1 MSKLANLKEL
11 YLDELEDIYDAE
23 KRIVKAMPKVAEA
36 ASDQELR
43 SALMHHL
50 EQTKGHVSRLEL
62 VFQGLGQSAKTKTCD
77 GMKGILNEAEDT
89 IDDIDDPAVR
99 DAGII
104 AAAQRV
110 EHYEIAAYGTVRKWA
125 EQLNDTQGARM
136 LEETLQEEEEAD
148 KKLAGIAVNGA
159 NPRAEG
165 MSQASL

>member
-1 MSKLANLKEL
+1 
-11 YLDELEDIYDAE
+11 LEGLYDAE
-23 KRIVKAMPKVAEA
+23 KRILKALPKVAEA

-50 EQTKGHVSRLEL
+50 EQTKGHISRLEQ
-62 VFQGLGQSAKTKTCD
+62 VFQGLGQSAKSKTCN
-77 GMKGILNEAEDT
+77 GMKAILAGGEDT

-110 EHYEIAAYGTVRKWA
+110 EHYEIAAYGTVRQWA
-125 EQLNDTQGARM
+125 EQLNDIEGARM
-136 LEETLQEEEEAD
+136 LEETLQEEKEAD
-148 KKLAGIAVNGA
+148 RKLTSIAVNGA

-165 MSQASL
+165 MTPTTL